1 MELIIALFQAFS
13 TVKDVAIISGS
24 VSDWVIDVVTRWS
37 GKSST
42 EKIEG
47 QIGKIAKATD
57 EDIRGAAAK
66 AFLATTLSAI
76 PEAKREELIGVLL
89 NMARNVRH
97 RTAYGLMD
105 SSYLRSERLFENLLR
120 GVEPLRHQGEPVAPG
135 SPWIL
140 RRHLGM
146 GGFGEVWMAVN
157 PDYPTPRAY
166 KFFTNDNSGEWL
178 RREKNSLVAILKR
191 LGEHDHIVDFEDVQ
205 TENCKY
211 PYLALEYL
219 DGGSLED
226 WIVKDPEKRPDLET
240 HEIIRQVV
248 SGLAAAHAQEIFH
261 RDIKPANI
269 LLTGKP
275 DCRVKLGDFG
285 LAKVTFSNRDGG
297 SQLASLAGVVGTGL
311 YLPPEAQQRG
321 VRRRAAQDDVFALGV
336 VWYQLAVNAIERP
349 PYDFAERLRSSGIDS
364 HTIGLIERCLAHP
377 GRRFGDAR
385 EVEAALTDVVPP
397 LIIPWPAGEPDVQH
411 LAREYLSTMSR

>member
-1 MELIIALFQAFS
+1 MELIIALFQAYS
-13 TVKDVAIISGS
+13 AVKEVAVVSGG
-24 VSDWVIDVVTRWS
+24 VSDWVINMVTRWS
-37 GKSST
+37 LKSST
-42 EKIEG
+42 ETIEN
-47 QIGKIAKATD
+47 QVGKIARATD
-57 EDIRGAAAK
+57 EDIREAAAK
-66 AFLATTLSAI
+66 AFVATTLSAI

-89 NMARNVRH
+89 NMTRNVRY
-97 RTAYGLMD
+97 RSAFGSMD
-105 SSYLRSERLFENLLR
+105 SSYLRSERLLELLIS

-166 KFFTNDNSGEWL
+166 KFFTNDSSGEWL

-219 DGGSLED
+219 DGGSLEE
-226 WIVKDPEKRPDLET
+226 WIVKDPKKRPALET

-248 SGLAAAHAQEIFH
+248 SALAAAHAQGIAH

-275 DCRVKLGDFG
+275 DWRIKLGDFG
-285 LAKVTFSNRDGG
+285 LAKVAFSNRDGG

-321 VRRRAAQDDVFALGV
+321 VRRQATQDDVFALGV
-336 VWYQLAVNAIERP
+336 VWYQLAVGAIERP

-377 GRRFGDAR
+377 GRRFFDAG
-385 EVEAALTDVVPP
+385 EIEAALTEVVPP
-397 LIIPWPAGEPDVQH
+397 ISICPPGVPDVQH
-411 LAREYLSTMSR
+411 IAREYLSTMSR